1 MDLLSML
8 QGAMV
13 LDAEGDFLGRVEVI
27 EVANGRVRL
36 RIDEIIDVDDSDED
50 PDPDGGEEVDVPDSE
65 PLTGDKPDVLGLR
78 AVG

>member
-8 QGAMV
+8 QGAV
-13 LDAEGDFLGRVEVI
+13 VFDAEGDKLGRVACI
-27 EVANGRVRL
+27 HVANGRVEL
-36 RIDEIIDVDDSDED
+36 KIDQVIIFEDED

-65 PLTGDKPDVLGLR
+65 PLTGDKPLTGLR